1 MIEEI
6 KADLNYFTY
15 RYNSPNPFVKN
26 QIFNYME
33 LLHLA
38 YVLCKEHERV
48 GLLKDGKYTN
58 NQIDGFFDYEANLD
72 DVYSDKKIETKDSN
86 DCLIRLCSNYF
97 IWIIFEDI
105 YCDESNYGDKS
116 NYMMLLDDI
125 KSSPHT
131 EYLKYMIHRWY
142 DKLALDITDYSNID
156 ADIETQ
162 IRIRHIDILYNTD
175 AITKKEYTKLKLR
188 Y

>member
-6 KADLNYFTY
+6 KADLDYFTY
-15 RYNSPNPFVKN
+15 RYNSPNLLVKD
-26 QIFNYME
+26 QIDYNKE

-38 YVLCKEHERV
+38 HIFCKEHERV

-58 NQIDGFFDYEANLD
+58 NQIDGFFDYKVGID
-72 DVYSDKKIETKDSN
+72 DGCSNKKVKTIDSN

-97 IWIIFEDI
+97 IRIIFEDI
-105 YCDESNYGDKS
+105 YGDKS
-116 NYMMLLDDI
+116 KYAMLLDDI

-131 EYLKYMIHRWY
+131 EYMIRRWY

-162 IRIRHIDILYNTD
+162 IRIRHIEILYNAD
-175 AITKKEYTKLKLR
+175 AISKNEYIKLKLR